1 MIVRAH
7 AMGNQWQSVAL
18 LLPGRTNSDIKKR
31 WGSKLHQ
38 QARSDQ
44 IVIIGD
50 IESGDN
56 EASVDCDHPPRSQ
69 AASTSDEAIHR
80 LYAQGPA
87 DNRSLLDEG
96 VYSQPEFEAEKQ
108 KLDAKKEASLVR
120 QGGEESLVLEQRSDC
135 GIPAAGQLAAH
146 ADSRGR
152 HTSRSAGDAG
162 ASVALVLPGRTGNNI
177 EKQRDAI
184 LNQQARSN
192 PAEIVGDIESGD
204 NEASADCNH
213 PPRSQAASTSEELA
227 LSSDP
232 GWQELDP
239 EKVSKLRG
247 SFARVLPQ
255 PASAREDAVGRFRP
269 QHSPATIASTLQSN
283 PGVGVDISSK
293 PSGQKGCGT
302 RISGAEIGHVSQVW
316 IHENR
321 RAFRQ

>member
-44 IVIIGD
+44 IVIIRD

-80 LYAQGPA
+80 LDAQGPA
-87 DNRSLLDEG
+87 DIRSLLDEG

-120 QGGEESLVLEQRSDC
+120 QGGEEALVLEQRSDC

-162 ASVALVLPGRTGNNI
+162 ASVALVLPGRTGNDI

-213 PPRSQAASTSEELA
+213 PPRSQAASTSDELA

>member
-44 IVIIGD
+44 IVIIRD

-120 QGGEESLVLEQRSDC
+120 QGGEEALVLEQRSDC

-162 ASVALVLPGRTGNNI
+162 ASVALVLPGRTGNDI

-247 SFARVLPQ
+247 SFASVLPQ
-255 PASAREDAVGRFRP
+255 PASACEDAVGLVRP
-269 QHSPATIASTLQSN
+269 EHSPATIASTLQSN
-283 PGVGVDISSK
+283 PGVNISSK

-316 IHENR
+316 IH
-321 RAFRQ
+321 

>member
-1 MIVRAH
+1 MKDSPH
-7 AMGNQWQSVAL
+7 TL
-18 LLPGRTNSDIKKR
+18 
-31 WGSKLHQ
+31 
-38 QARSDQ
+38 
-44 IVIIGD
+44 
-50 IESGDN
+50 
-56 EASVDCDHPPRSQ
+56 DH
-69 AASTSDEAIHR
+69 AASAVPASSERDRVEAIHR
-80 LYAQGPA
+80 LYAQGLA
-87 DNRSLLDEG
+87 DIRSLLDEG
-96 VYSQPEFEAEKQ
+96 IYSHTEFEAEKQ

-120 QGGEESLVLEQRSDC
+120 QGGEEALVLEQRSDC
-135 GIPAAGQLAAH
+135 DTPAAGQLAAH

-152 HTSRSAGDAG
+152 HTSRSVGDAG

-177 EKQRDAI
+177 EKQGDAI

-204 NEASADCNH
+204 NGASADCNH

-227 LSSDP
+227 LLSSDP

-255 PASAREDAVGRFRP
+255 PASAREIAVGLVRP
-269 QHSPATIASTLQSN
+269 EHSPATIASTLQSN
-283 PGVGVDISSK
+283 PGVGVNISSK

-321 RAFRQ
+321 RAFQQ

>member
-80 LYAQGPA
+80 IYAQGPA

-108 KLDAKKEASLVR
+108 KLDAKKEESLVR
-120 QGGEESLVLEQRSDC
+120 QGGDDALEQPSGG
-135 GIPAAGQLAAH
+135 GIPVAGQLAAH

-177 EKQRDAI
+177 KKQRDAI

-213 PPRSQAASTSEELA
+213 PPRSQAASTSDELA

-255 PASAREDAVGRFRP
+255 PASAREDAVGLVRP
-269 QHSPATIASTLQSN
+269 EHSPATIASSLKSN
-283 PGVGVDISSK
+283 PGANISSK

-316 IHENR
+316 IHSNR
-321 RAFRQ
+321 RALQL